1 MANQVAVNGK
11 SALEWAQRASE
22 SLMSQYEPIKLPPA
36 DRWHY
41 HQGVFLC
48 GVHSVWQETRNEDY
62 FYYFKEYV
70 DKLVDEQGNFY
81 FARDELDAIQPGL
94 LLLPLYNQTGEERYK
109 IAATKLRNLL
119 NTINKTK
126 EGGFWHKDKYP
137 YQMWLDGLYMAGPF
151 TLQYGQQFNEPEL
164 VDLVLYQEQL
174 MRKNTRDEKTG
185 LYFHGWDESGQTPWH
200 VPGSNTAPEIWGRS
214 LGWYGLAVVDMIGML
229 PDDHPKKAELIEVI
243 QNLVENLVRYQDEKT
258 GLWYQIIDKGH
269 LEDNWL
275 ESSCSSLF
283 VYTIAKAVN
292 QGYIDAKYFQN
303 AQKGYE
309 GIIQHSIRV
318 DEEDQVTLTGI
329 CIGTSIG
336 VYDYYVGR
344 ETSENDLHGVGAF
357 ILASMQ
363 MYQHESK

>member
-22 SLMSQYEPIKLPPA
+22 SLMNQYEPIKLPPA

-48 GVHSVWQETRNEDY
+48 GVHSVWQETRNEEY

-119 NTINKTK
+119 DTINKTK

-151 TLQYGQQFNEPEL
+151 TLQFGQQFNEPEL
-164 VDLVLYQEQL
+164 VDLVLYQEEL
-174 MRKNTRDEKTG
+174 MRKNTRDKKTG

-214 LGWYGLAVVDMIGML
+214 LGWYGLAVVDIIGML
-229 PDDHPKKAELIEVI
+229 PDNHPKKEELIGVI
-243 QNLVENLVRYQDEKT
+243 QNLVENLVRYQDEET

-292 QGYIDAKYFQN
+292 QGYIDDKYFEY
-303 AQKGYE
+303 AKKGYE
-309 GIIQHSIRV
+309 GIIHHSIQV
-318 DEEDQVTLTGI
+318 DDDDQVTLTGI

-336 VYDYYVGR
+336 VYDYYVSR

-363 MYQHESK
+363 MYHNESK